1 MENYDYIDRKKI
13 SEGIAIGRL
22 SFYKRDTK
30 EIRRIYVKDV
40 EKEVM
45 RFQKARQKALQEL
58 RDLYDLAAKD
68 VGEANAAIFEM
79 QQMILEDQEII
90 RQITSIIVEHKLNAE
105 YAVKMR
111 LKIFWQALQRVIRIM
126 CRGMRQM

>member
-1 MENYDYIDRKKI
+1 
-13 SEGIAIGRL
+13 
-22 SFYKRDTK
+22 
-30 EIRRIYVKDV
+30 
-40 EKEVM
+40 M

-58 RDLYDLAAKD
+58 RDLYDSASKE

-105 YAVKMR
+105 YAVKNAVR
-111 LKIFWQALQRVIRIM
+111 KYFGKRFKE
-126 CRGMRQM
+126 

>member
-1 MENYDYIDRKKI
+1 MITLTGKKI

-90 RQITSIIVEHKLNAE
+90 RQHLIFPCPCKNPEYSCRYILYICLMPLHIILITL
-105 YAVKMR
+105 
-111 LKIFWQALQRVIRIM
+111 
-126 CRGMRQM
+126 